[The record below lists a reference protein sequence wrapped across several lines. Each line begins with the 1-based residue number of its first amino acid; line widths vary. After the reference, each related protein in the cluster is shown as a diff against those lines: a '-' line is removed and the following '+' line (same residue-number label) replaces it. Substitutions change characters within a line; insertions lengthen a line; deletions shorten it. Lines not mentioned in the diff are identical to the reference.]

1 MNQGKDRKKNLRRE
15 GQRVIF
21 SNGEE
26 GWNSTKS
33 ELSLILNKNEVGQVE
48 KNIQWQ
54 NKKSQ
59 HTLWNTNKKKKQD

>member
-1 MNQGKDRKKNLRRE
+1 MNQGKDRKKKSRRE

-21 SNGEE
+21 SNGEK

-54 NKKSQ
+54 NKTSQ